1 MVKKLLELTKYTH
14 FAVNVYVMNAV
25 KPQKTGYAAVKRS
38 ISGCVSIQI
47 GTDRGEAYSPI
58 RVCRLSR

>member
-14 FAVNVYVMNAV
+14 FAVQLCVIGLV
-25 KPQKTGYAAVKRS
+25 KQQKTGYAAVKRS